1 MKDYRSVRDE
11 IFRRAEVK
19 KKNRRQKIVR
29 GATVCLLLCL
39 CLPVSLWAWQT
50 GASLEEPPLYAPED
64 NEPGAPVS
72 GENEDQFQSAAPD
85 MSGELWLPEASEEP
99 EVEAS
104 EEPPMGEE
112 PIYSE
117 EPWEEEPA
125 PAPDEPEA
133 PAEPE
138 EPAPSLPQGVTV
150 RLPDG
155 SSLEILLFPIQGDSY
170 VEYFHKEAIG
180 VIGVTV
186 DGKWDPKQG
195 YILITEGKRLPNV
208 EGAGSISRLETILEE
223 ADLEYPSGS
232 LTVEESVELLFMLY
246 LYYL

>member
-19 KKNRRQKIVR
+19 KQNRRQKIVR

-50 GASLEEPPLYAPED
+50 GASLEEPPLYAPEE
-64 NEPGAPVS
+64 NAQGAPVS
-72 GENEDQFQSAAPD
+72 GENEEQFQSAAPD

-112 PIYSE
+112 P
-117 EPWEEEPA
+117 
-125 PAPDEPEA
+125 APDLNEPEGPA
-133 PAEPE
+133 DPEEPAEPE
-138 EPAPSLPQGVTV
+138 GSAPSLPQGVTV

>member
-1 MKDYRSVRDE
+1 
-11 IFRRAEVK
+11 
-19 KKNRRQKIVR
+19 
-29 GATVCLLLCL
+29 
-39 CLPVSLWAWQT
+39 
-50 GASLEEPPLYAPED
+50 LEEPPLYAPED
-64 NEPGAPVS
+64 NAQGAPVS
-72 GENEDQFQSAAPD
+72 GENEEQIQSAAPD
-85 MSGELWLPEASEEP
+85 ASGEPEA
-99 EVEAS
+99 EAS

-125 PAPDEPEA
+125 PDLDEPEVPEGPGETSDSHA
-133 PAEPE
+133 GDVSEEEGPGEPILPPDTPSSPAMDAVE
-138 EPAPSLPQGVTV
+138 
-150 RLPDG
+150 LPDG

-170 VEYFHKEAIG
+170 VEYFHKEAVG

-208 EGAGSISRLETILEE
+208 EGAGSISRLETVFAE

-232 LTVEESVELLFMLY
+232 LTVEEAEELLFMLY

>member
-64 NEPGAPVS
+64 NAQGAPVS
-72 GENEDQFQSAAPD
+72 GENEEQFQSAAPD
-85 MSGELWLPEASEEP
+85 ASGEPEA
-99 EVEAS
+99 EAS
-104 EEPPMGEE
+104 EEPPMEEE
-112 PIYSE
+112 PVYSE

-125 PAPDEPEA
+125 PDLDEPEVPEGPGEPILPPDTPSS
-133 PAEPE
+133 PAMDAVE
-138 EPAPSLPQGVTV
+138 
-150 RLPDG
+150 LPDG
-155 SSLEILLFPIQGDSY
+155 TSLEILLFPIPGISQS
-170 VEYFHKEAIG
+170 ESISKEAVG

-195 YILITEGKRLPNV
+195 YILITEGKRLPNGDWADGV
-208 EGAGSISRLETILEE
+208 SRLETILEE

-232 LTVEESVELLFMLY
+232 LTVEEAEELLFALY

>member
-64 NEPGAPVS
+64 NAQGAPVS
-72 GENEDQFQSAAPD
+72 GENEEQFQSAAPD

-117 EPWEEEPA
+117 EPWEEESA
-125 PAPDEPEA
+125 LAPDEPEAPADPEA

-150 RLPDG
+150 ELY
-155 SSLEILLFPIQGDSY
+155 LFDSNSDHLKPY
-170 VEYFHKEAIG
+170 SKIAVG
-180 VIGVTV
+180 VIGVTEN
-186 DGKWDPKQG
+186 GKWNPAKG
-195 YILITEGKRLPNV
+195 YILLTEDERVLNG
-208 EGAGSISRLETILEE
+208 EGFDQTSLLEE
-223 ADLEYPSGS
+223 LFREAGLNFPAFS
-232 LTVEESVELLFMLY
+232 LTAEEGEELLEQL
-246 LYYL
+246 LDYYS

>member
-39 CLPVSLWAWQT
+39 CLPVSLWAWQA

-64 NEPGAPVS
+64 NEPGAPAS
-72 GENEDQFQSAAPD
+72 GENEELFQSAAPD
-85 MSGELWLPEASEEP
+85 ASGEPEA
-99 EVEAS
+99 EAS

-125 PAPDEPEA
+125 PDLNEPEGPA
-133 PAEPE
+133 DPEEPAEPE
-138 EPAPSLPQGVTV
+138 GSAPSLPQGGTV

-155 SSLEILLFPIQGDSY
+155 TSLEILLFPIPGISQS
-170 VEYFHKEAIG
+170 ESISKEAIG

-195 YILITEGKRLPNV
+195 YILITEGKRLPN
-208 EGAGSISRLETILEE
+208 GDWAGSISRLETILEE

>member
-1 MKDYRSVRDE
+1 VKDYRSVRDE

-19 KKNRRQKIVR
+19 KQNRRQKIVR

-64 NEPGAPVS
+64 NAPGAPAS
-72 GENEDQFQSAAPD
+72 GENEELFQSAAPD
-85 MSGELWLPEASEEP
+85 ASGEPEA
-99 EVEAS
+99 EAS

-125 PAPDEPEA
+125 PAPDEPEVPEGPGEPILPPDTPSS
-133 PAEPE
+133 PAMDAVE
-138 EPAPSLPQGVTV
+138 
-150 RLPDG
+150 LPDG
-155 SSLEILLFPIQGDSY
+155 TSLEILLFPIQGDSY

-195 YILITEGKRLPNV
+195 YILITEGKRLPNGD
-208 EGAGSISRLETILEE
+208 GAGSVSRLETILEE

-232 LTVEESVELLFMLY
+232 LTVEEAEDRLFMLY

>member
-1 MKDYRSVRDE
+1 VKDYRSVRDE

-64 NEPGAPVS
+64 NEPGAPAS
-72 GENEDQFQSAAPD
+72 GENEEQFQSAAPD
-85 MSGELWLPEASEEP
+85 ASGEPEA
-99 EVEAS
+99 EAS
-104 EEPPMGEE
+104 EEPPMEEE

-117 EPWEEEPA
+117 EPWEEESA
-125 PAPDEPEA
+125 LAPDEPEVPEGPGEPADPEA

-150 RLPDG
+150 ELY
-155 SSLEILLFPIQGDSY
+155 LFDSNSDHLKPY
-170 VEYFHKEAIG
+170 SKIAVG
-180 VIGVTV
+180 VIGVTEN
-186 DGKWDPKQG
+186 GKWNPAKG
-195 YILITEGKRLPNV
+195 YILLTEDERVLNG
-208 EGAGSISRLETILEE
+208 EGFDQTSLLEE
-223 ADLEYPSGS
+223 LFREAGLNFPAFS
-232 LTVEESVELLFMLY
+232 LTAEEGEELLEQL
-246 LYYL
+246 LDYYS

>member
-50 GASLEEPPLYAPED
+50 GASVEEPPLYAPED
-64 NEPGAPVS
+64 NAQGAPVS
-72 GENEDQFQSAAPD
+72 GENAEQFQSAAPD
-85 MSGELWLPEASEEP
+85 ASGEPEA
-99 EVEAS
+99 EAS

-117 EPWEEEPA
+117 EPWEEESA
-125 PAPDEPEA
+125 LAPDEPEA
-133 PAEPE
+133 PAEPEVPADPE

-150 RLPDG
+150 ELYW
-155 SSLEILLFPIQGDSY
+155 FDSNSDHLKPY
-170 VEYFHKEAIG
+170 SKIAVG
-180 VIGVTV
+180 VIGVTEN
-186 DGKWDPKQG
+186 GKWNPAKG
-195 YILITEGKRLPNV
+195 YILLTEDERVLNG
-208 EGAGSISRLETILEE
+208 EGFDQTSLLEE
-223 ADLEYPSGS
+223 LFREAGLNFPAFS
-232 LTVEESVELLFMLY
+232 LTAEEGEELLEQL
-246 LYYL
+246 LDYYS